1 MFLRRVG
8 KTLLPVSRTI
18 TRTFSLGENQV
29 TLREKFKTL
38 GEGDV
43 SFKKLKYQSHDI
55 AVITLAND
63 SSRNAISGRMMVKFA
78 EIVDELEHWHDG
90 KAIILNGLNK
100 TFCSGADLTV
110 VCSILTHE
118 EGEMMC
124 SFMHDTVLRFKA
136 LPFISVAAVQG
147 QALGGGAEASITKF
161 LEICKEQMQAQT
173 CHFSWLAQF
182 STALQRGRAAV
193 ATAPGPTPKPKPLC
207 LSKDVSL
214 FP

>member
-1 MFLRRVG
+1 MVLRRVG

-18 TRTFSLGENQV
+18 TRAFSLGEKQL
-29 TLREKFKTL
+29 TLQEKFKTL

-63 SSRNAISGRMMVKFA
+63 RSRNAMSGRMMVKLA
-78 EIVDELEHWHDG
+78 EIVDELERWQDG
-90 KAIILNGLNK
+90 KAVIMNGLNR

-110 VCSILTHE
+110 VRSILTHE

-161 LEICKEQMQAQT
+161 LETCKEHAGT

-182 STALQRGRAAV
+182 PAALERGGAAV
-193 ATAPGPTPKPKPLC
+193 ATAPGPTPRLKPLC